1 MNEQNLN
8 TNQAPITP
16 SPVPQPIRPKI
27 LDLVKGVAKKM
38 YENKKIFRLMII
50 ILGALLLVTI
60 AGLIF
65 SAAKNRGQ
73 IKIAVSPTPQ
83 ATLQALEKNEDENI
97 TKLKLLKE
105 KIFNLDIYQ
114 KRLSPPSLNFDIS
127 F

>member
-16 SPVPQPIRPKI
+16 PPAPQPPRPKI
-27 LDLVKGVAKKM
+27 LDLVKEVAKKI

-50 ILGALLLVTI
+50 VLGILLLVTV

-73 IKIAVSPTPQ
+73 IKTAVSPTPQ
-83 ATLQALEKNEDENI
+83 ATLQASEKNEDENI

-105 KIFNLDIYQ
+105 KILNLDIYQ
-114 KRLSPPSLNFDIS
+114 KRLSPPSVNFNIS